1 MRSVWEIIST
11 IEFSKT
17 SSRGSFQFLHTIF
30 RVGYHFNLS
39 YSDCAYLLQLGN
51 KKTKNHSIL
60 CPNEFTISWKFGT
73 GSKMEF

>member
-17 SSRGSFQFLHTIF
+17 SSRGSFQFWHTIF

-39 YSDCAYLLQLGN
+39 YSDYAYLLQLG
-51 KKTKNHSIL
+51 KKKKIHSIL